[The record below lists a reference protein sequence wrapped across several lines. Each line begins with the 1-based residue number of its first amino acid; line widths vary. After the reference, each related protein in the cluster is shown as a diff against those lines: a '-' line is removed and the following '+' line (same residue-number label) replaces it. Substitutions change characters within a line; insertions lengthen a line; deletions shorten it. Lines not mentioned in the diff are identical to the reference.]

1 MPEVSEPGRKQNG
14 YQTLRHSHSEQY
26 IYIILY
32 IYIKLYPS
40 LYICFLCFIFK
51 IVHFRHVG
59 QQKTSLRKAP
69 EYRPAS

>member
-32 IYIKLYPS
+32 IYILNYIPLSIFVFYVLY
-40 LYICFLCFIFK
+40 LK
-51 IVHFRHVG
+51 
-59 QQKTSLRKAP
+59 
-69 EYRPAS
+69 